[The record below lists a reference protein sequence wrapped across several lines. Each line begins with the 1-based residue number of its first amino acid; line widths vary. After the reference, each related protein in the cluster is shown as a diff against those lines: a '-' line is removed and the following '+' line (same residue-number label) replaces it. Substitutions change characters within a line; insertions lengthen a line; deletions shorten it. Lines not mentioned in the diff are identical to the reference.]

1 MSPDPANPQEPPQT
15 IHDRIPSAPPG
26 ETVFEVENLN
36 VAYGR
41 VHVLQDVSFSMGNEP
56 LGMVGRNGMG
66 KSTLTKAI
74 VGFLPTL
81 SGSIRFEGNEILGK
95 PPHQINHAGIGYVPQ
110 GRRIFPSLTVHEHLT
125 MVKKVRGARWD
136 VDGVYELFPR
146 LAQRKRNGGS
156 ELSGGEQQML
166 AIGRALLSNPR
177 LLVMDEPSEGLAPAI
192 VDHLA
197 EVFRQLVKE
206 GQSVLLIEQNLR
218 FATELCDRILVM
230 VNGRIEAD
238 LTAHE
243 IAHDEAVQNKY
254 LGVV

>member
-1 MSPDPANPQEPPQT
+1 MPPDSTPA
-15 IHDRIPSAPPG
+15 DAAG
-26 ETVFEVENLN
+26 ETIFEVTDLN
-36 VAYGR
+36 VYYGR
-41 VHVLQDVSFSMGNEP
+41 VHVLQDVSFAMGNEP

-66 KSTLTKAI
+66 KSTLTSAI
-74 VGFLPTL
+74 AGFLPVH
-81 SGSIRFEGNEILGK
+81 SGSMRFEGHEIVGRQ
-95 PPHQINHAGIGYVPQ
+95 PYQINRAGIGYVPQ
-110 GRRIFPSLTVHEHLT
+110 GRRIFPSLSVHEHLT
-125 MVKKVRGARWD
+125 MVKKSKAGRWD
-136 VDGVYELFPR
+136 VDGVYDLFPR
-146 LAQRKRNGGS
+146 LAERKHNGGA

-192 VDHLA
+192 IDHLV
-197 EVFRQLVKE
+197 EVFRRLVAE

-230 VNGRIEAD
+230 VNGRVAAD

-243 IAHDEAVQNKY
+243 LASDEEVQNRY